1 MYHNNKIIFKLHFLI
16 NLILPKSIV
25 HINSCPKD
33 ICICKKI
40 RITRTIIPY
49 FISFFFHERSI
60 HALYFFEYLVQR
72 VSTGTL
78 FSGGNERRDN
88 VTRLAHHH
96 DLDTNATWQTGYIFP
111 LMNESCTRER
121 RRATLPAAF
130 SAMYRESSTWVAN
143 IARVCLWRK
152 QVSNRFSSSVTGITL
167 YAMEWSFKA
176 LLYSIIRETV
186 VIRQKSECKLSNKVF
201 QWIFSGDSN
210 RRDIENGIVY
220 FGWEWRGGGCF
231 FASRFKIRHYILSIV
246 QDIGERSVN
255 SEYYIGEDWKKR

>member
-130 SAMYRESSTWVAN
+130 SAMSPRILNVGCQYREGLPVTQASFEPILVLRDGNNSVCDGMEFQSVAVFHN
-143 IARVCLWRK
+143 
-152 QVSNRFSSSVTGITL
+152 TG
-167 YAMEWSFKA
+167 
-176 LLYSIIRETV
+176 
-186 VIRQKSECKLSNKVF
+186 
-201 QWIFSGDSN
+201 
-210 RRDIENGIVY
+210 NG
-220 FGWEWRGGGCF
+220 GNP
-231 FASRFKIRHYILSIV
+231 SKIRMQTL
-246 QDIGERSVN
+246 E
-255 SEYYIGEDWKKR
+255 